1 MAPSTTREGIMHIMR
16 IYFSI
21 LASVLGLGIS
31 MAYAGSPETLE
42 TTEITA
48 WGHPVPS
55 AQLDTQRGGTDT
67 GPLTINANILN
78 AKLFDNTAKDNVTGN
93 NTVTGGAFTGASG
106 LITNIQNSGNNVI
119 IQSGTVLN
127 LTVK

>member
-1 MAPSTTREGIMHIMR
+1 MY

-21 LASVLGLGIS
+21 LMSVLGLGMSI
-31 MAYAGSPETLE
+31 AHAGSPETM
-42 TTEITA
+42 EITS

-67 GPLTINANILN
+67 GPLTINANMLD
-78 AKLFDNTAKDNVTGN
+78 AKLFNNSATDNVTGN
-93 NTVTGGAFTGASG
+93 NTVSGGAFTGASG
-106 LITNIQNSGNNVI
+106 LATVIQNSGNNVI
-119 IQSGTVLN
+119 IQNGTVLN